1 MGIPYR
7 IEEYDITINGGCLKV
22 LNRIPDY
29 CLDEQRTVRSN
40 IEQQLYEVF
49 CKYVS

>member
-7 IEEYDITINGGCLKV
+7 IEEYDITFNGSCLKV

-29 CLDEQRTVRSN
+29 SLDEFRSVRSD

-49 CKYVS
+49 CKYIS